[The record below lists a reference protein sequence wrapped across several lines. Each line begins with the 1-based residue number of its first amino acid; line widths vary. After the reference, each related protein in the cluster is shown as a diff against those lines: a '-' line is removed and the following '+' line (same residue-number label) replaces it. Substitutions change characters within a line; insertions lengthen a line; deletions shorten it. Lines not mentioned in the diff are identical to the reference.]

1 MSSIKAGFIGL
12 GSMGMPMARSLAN
25 STLPLT
31 VFDLRKET
39 CEEIKAL
46 GAVVVGSCKEVG
58 AEVPLS
64 KFSDEIDMSI
74 YSAVSERMRR

>member
-1 MSSIKAGFIGL
+1 MSSIKAGFIGM

-25 STLPLT
+25 STL
-31 VFDLRKET
+31 
-39 CEEIKAL
+39 
-46 GAVVVGSCKEVG
+46 
-58 AEVPLS
+58 PLS